1 MGWAYCI
8 TSSMDM
14 VTVSC
19 RWLLRPLLN
28 PELMELLLG
37 SGALAAAGWP
47 EVSMPTSRG
56 SNLWGD
62 SPTVLLLREAESD
75 SSGLEWKEEREEL
88 VSSVMEDRKGALS
101 EVTAA
106 GVGPRDPEDP
116 LSAV

>member
-37 SGALAAAGWP
+37 SGALAAAG
-47 EVSMPTSRG
+47 
-56 SNLWGD
+56 
-62 SPTVLLLREAESD
+62 
-75 SSGLEWKEEREEL
+75 
-88 VSSVMEDRKGALS
+88 
-101 EVTAA
+101 
-106 GVGPRDPEDP
+106 
-116 LSAV
+116 

>member
-1 MGWAYCI
+1 
-8 TSSMDM
+8 
-14 VTVSC
+14 
-19 RWLLRPLLN
+19 
-28 PELMELLLG
+28 
-37 SGALAAAGWP
+37 
-47 EVSMPTSRG
+47 MPTSRG

-75 SSGLEWKEEREEL
+75 SS
-88 VSSVMEDRKGALS
+88 VMEDRKGVLS